1 MILVPCISARNA
13 SSPWRD
19 PVILDGKAA
28 GSRSCCWRVPRYAI
42 CSPGSELRSRGRAR
56 RVADRQ
62 RELDQFYRLDSLWR
76 VRLLAYPERCRDAL
90 ELFLRAVRD
99 GPAKFEL
106 QRFSACIRQHENCG
120 LPIFSAHES
129 VEDPT
134 PKRTLRSAL
143 TAVGQAFPR
152 GDLDGTAS
160 VPSTAPRRGL
170 AARGNG
176 VRGTDSAIRI
186 QQFGWR
192 RVARAQRTT
201 LYLTQKRK
209 EIDMKIKTKVRA
221 GDSHWG

>member
-1 MILVPCISARNA
+1 M
-13 SSPWRD
+13 
-19 PVILDGKAA
+19 
-28 GSRSCCWRVPRYAI
+28 
-42 CSPGSELRSRGRAR
+42 
-56 RVADRQ
+56 
-62 RELDQFYRLDSLWR
+62 RLTF
-76 VRLLAYPERCRDAL
+76 A
-90 ELFLRAVRD
+90 LRAVRD
-99 GPAKFEL
+99 GPAKSQL
-106 QRFSACIRQHENCG
+106 QQFSACTRQHENCG

-129 VEDPT
+129 IEDPT

-143 TAVGQAFPR
+143 TVGQAFRR

-160 VPSTAPRRGL
+160 VPSTAARRGL